1 MSKADADLP
10 TPATDTAN
18 RAVIARTPGY
28 RNVEAMLV
36 IDAEVSTGQAPR
48 ATGGPGPDGDGRPE
62 TSLQRLDRNL
72 EELTGELRV
81 VVTGVQVLFA
91 FLLIVPFNSGFVG
104 VGPFERTVYLVTLL
118 CSAFAA
124 LCTIAPAA
132 YHRVLFRSDDKRHV
146 VFVANRVV
154 LVGLVF
160 LALAM
165 CGALLLVTTKL
176 FGAAAGTITAALV
189 GVPFALLWFVAPLLR
204 RTGPGGSAPLSAGEV
219 EHAGAPGGPPWAGVT
234 DPGGPVQPSWRENG
248 VRYDFR
254 VSAQDHLR
262 VDARTEQDRVVLEL
276 AGELDL
282 ASSPIF
288 EQALEDPAL
297 AAAPLVVLDLDGL
310 KFVDSTGLRVILLA
324 NESARGRGQEFAITP
339 GSPQVQRL
347 LNITSVAEHMRVIA
361 SPDDLLV

>member
-1 MSKADADLP
+1 VRGDQVP
-10 TPATDTAN
+10 
-18 RAVIARTPGY
+18 
-28 RNVEAMLV
+28 
-36 IDAEVSTGQAPR
+36 TGQTRCPARAP
-48 ATGGPGPDGDGRPE
+48 GDDVGDGRPE

-91 FLLIVPFNSGFVG
+91 FLLIVPFNAGFAG
-104 VGPFERTVYLVTLL
+104 VGPFERAVYFVTLL
-118 CSAFAA
+118 CSALAA

-146 VFVANRVV
+146 VFFANRVA

-176 FGAAAGTITAALV
+176 FGATAGAITAALV
-189 GVPFALLWFVAPLLR
+189 AVPFAVLWFLAPLR
-204 RTGPGGSAPLSAGEV
+204 RRAAHGRVWSADPAGLGFAGPPDGSGEV
-219 EHAGAPGGPPWAGVT
+219 AALGARQAPEAPWRKN
-234 DPGGPVQPSWRENG
+234 D
-248 VRYDFR
+248 VRYDFH
-254 VSAQDHLR
+254 VSTQDHLR
-262 VDARTEQDRVVLEL
+262 VDARSEQDRVVLAL

-282 ASSPIF
+282 ASSPVF
-288 EQALEDPAL
+288 ERALEDPAI
-297 AAAPLVVLDLDGL
+297 AAAPLVVLDLDDL
-310 KFVDSTGLRVILLA
+310 KFVDSTGLRIILLA
-324 NESARGRGQEFAITP
+324 HEGARSRGQEFAITP

-347 LNITSVAEHMRVIA
+347 LSITSVAEHMQVIA